1 MNIKE
6 YLKNPAGKG
15 AVIPGKEALLDIFNR
30 RYGTLNKTKPIDFK
44 IYVDREIIYY
54 HVLISTEASDR
65 DNTYDVI
72 LRFAPTSHA
81 DINDKSIKNYE
92 IRFFSN
98 CPSFTYTYAYVAK
111 LNGIIVEEL
120 VDKYNKTVL
129 KFPPVSR
136 NPGLIFNY
144 EKSTYFACKFLMES
158 GDYLSKHYIK
168 SRGIKFTKNIF
179 KTIRTDSV
187 IEEEI
192 KRSRNKAKENAR
204 AQKNEKIRNSIKNS
218 SISSTVDH
226 NKQNTV
232 KKSSVNYIKPKKPI
246 GAKNGRTRKVSTI
259 KPINKRR

>member
-1 MNIKE
+1 MNIRE
-6 YLKNPAGKG
+6 YMKNPAGKG

-54 HVLISTEASDR
+54 HVLITTEATDR

-111 LNGIIVEEL
+111 LNGIL
-120 VDKYNKTVL
+120 VDELSNKYSQTVL

-144 EKSTYFACKFLMES
+144 EKSTYFACKFLLES
-158 GDYLSKHYIK
+158 RELLNKSYINAK
-168 SRGIKFTKNIF
+168 GIKFTKNIF
-179 KTIRTDSV
+179 KVIRTDSV

-192 KRSRNKAKENAR
+192 KRSRNKAKENAKI
-204 AQKNEKIRNSIKNS
+204 QKREKNQNNINKGSRITSYGNSK
-218 SISSTVDH
+218 
-226 NKQNTV
+226 NTV
-232 KKSSVNYIKPKKPI
+232 KKPAVNYIKSKQPI
-246 GAKNGRTRKVSTI
+246 GKKNGSKRSTKTI
-259 KPINKRR
+259 KPITKKR